1 MTQFTALFDACVL
14 YPAPLR
20 DLLVRLARTGLFR
33 AKWTDEIHDE
43 WIRNLLKNRPD
54 LQLERLQR
62 TKRLMNTAVRDCLVH
77 DYEELIPALVLPDKD
92 DRHVLAAAI
101 CAQAQVIV
109 TYNLVDFP
117 QESLSQHGIEPQH
130 PDEFVSGLIAQSPLL
145 VCQTVQQQ
153 RLGLV
158 KPPTSIEE
166 LLSIYEEQ
174 NLTQTVKQL
183 QNYLQLL

>member
-1 MTQFTALFDACVL
+1 MSEFTALFDACVL

-33 AKWTDEIHDE
+33 AKWTEEIHDE

-54 LQLERLQR
+54 LQPERLQR
-62 TKRLMNTAVRDCLVH
+62 TKHLMNIAVRDCLVQS
-77 DYEELIPALVLPDKD
+77 YEALIPSLVLPDKD

-101 CAQAQVIV
+101 EAQAQVLV

-117 QESLSQHGIEPQH
+117 RESLAQHGIEPQH
-130 PDEFVSGLIAQSPLL
+130 PDQFVTSLIDLSPML
-145 VCQTVQQQ
+145 VCQTVKQQ

-158 KPPTSIEE
+158 NPPTSLEE
-166 LLSIYEEQ
+166 LLDIYEEQ
-174 NLTQTVKQL
+174 GLTQTVIQL
-183 QNYLQLL
+183 RNYIEML

>member
-62 TKRLMNTAVRDCLVH
+62 TKRLMNTAVRDCIVH

-145 VCQTVQQQ
+145 VCQAVQQQ
-153 RLGLV
+153 RVGLV

-166 LLSIYEEQ
+166 LLSIYKEQ